1 MAFLNIHPA
10 PGLGVMLPGWWT
22 VPNNPFSPPV
32 PVGVAPSATQE
43 LAEELANAR
52 PRNAIAEAVRAID
65 PTARGPVTVHGLGAA
80 FNLDEALDFSKWDWT
95 TWLLIGG
102 AALLLL
108 SSMRKNR
115 LSYKAAKYQAKAD
128 YYKSIAA
135 AKAESPTMAA
145 YWSSKIRPQNA

>member
-32 PVGVAPSATQE
+32 PVAVAPSATQE
-43 LAEELANAR
+43 LAEEVANAR

-65 PTARGPVTVHGLGAA
+65 PRAKGPVTVHGLGAA
-80 FNLDEALDFSKWDWT
+80 FNLDEALDFSRWDWT
-95 TWLLIGG
+95 TWLIIGG

-115 LSYKAAKYQAKAD
+115 LGYKAAKYQAKAD

-135 AKAESPTMAA
+135 AKASSPTMAA
-145 YWSSKIRPQNA
+145 YYAGKLRAA